1 MANLSNINNKL
12 IVTDGGNL
20 LVNSTA
26 NLATYGGIT
35 IDNFSD
41 PSIAMKTTGASGWLW
56 TQYITNTGTNNFSM
70 GVNQTAPY
78 WCVKAGAGMDS
89 PHLVVNSSGNVGI
102 GTISP
107 GSKLQVEGANTSSI
121 PLVNL
126 IASGTGSFQRGVRLL
141 NGGMNAGDEL
151 MYAVGRSDNSRN
163 MGQVYFYYAGDGSTS
178 NRISMGLHS
187 VDDVFNIL
195 GTGNV
200 GIGTASPSAT
210 LNIKSLNSSNSD
222 SLSDVITNSE
232 FKLQYR
238 ADDLSSM
245 YLGGLGS
252 ERGYL
257 QSINNAENAGT
268 SFSLNPYGGNVG
280 IGTTSPGA
288 KLEINDGSTQTE
300 LRISVT
306 GDAGYSTIN
315 FSDASDINPGQI
327 YYHHQE
333 NLMNFRTNDVDRMRV
348 DSTGVLNFL
357 NTASSTG
364 GGGSIAHYTNNYMY
378 IKGGTGGLAIGDDGF
393 NTNIYLNNDDSIQ
406 FGTGGSERTRIT
418 SSGNSFFNYTNSTI
432 ETYGS
437 GVYGGKVVIKASGAE
452 ALALMNNS
460 IGGTSQVALNFTNE
474 FVANQYNFL
483 ARIIAE
489 PEQSWTGTASTRDAR
504 LSFFTAQNG
513 TAGEKMRITSDGS
526 LARNSKKIWNFTA
539 SKSFTEGTSSI
550 SFFRL
555 NFNGNTPVYAN
566 ITLMS
571 NNSATGSRTMQ
582 SVQAMLSVSYQG
594 YLPTMTEIS
603 KTSVSNNGSSYIS
616 AVQGANG
623 SLTFLCDTTNN
634 TTGTSNTTFVS
645 VELISNGALDASIT
659 VL

>member
-526 LARNSKKIWNFTA
+526 LARNSKKVWNFTA